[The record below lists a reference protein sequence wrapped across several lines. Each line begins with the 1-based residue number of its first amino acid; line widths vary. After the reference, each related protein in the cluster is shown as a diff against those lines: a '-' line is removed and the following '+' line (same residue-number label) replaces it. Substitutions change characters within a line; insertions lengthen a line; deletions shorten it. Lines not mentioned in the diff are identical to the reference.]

1 MEMFNFF
8 GCIFNMKDSL
18 NGISPY
24 LLLFILFVA
33 FRAHG
38 QDVVKVVTL
47 EGVTIQAVEDDFD
60 TEAFIEKVRADST
73 FYLAFKA
80 MNFYPSTYMAWLKVF
95 KKGEKERGYVNRIAQ
110 RFREGDWM
118 WVELLEEEVE
128 GKIQKKNG
136 EYKYLTAETWN
147 DVFFPESKQ
156 RVSMNI
162 TRDFEKERGQ
172 SNVEKHQQEVKQ
184 MMFNPGNEV
193 AGIPFIGKKMGIFEE
208 DMHEY
213 YTYSVYTAMYQDS
226 IQCLVF
232 AAEAKPE
239 FRDGKTVIKSLTTYF
254 EQSSFEVMQREVFLE
269 YKSLPIDFEIFIRVE
284 NHHYKD
290 ILLPKMIY
298 YKGFFDIPF
307 MKKEEV
313 EFSLFDFDYQL

>member
-1 MEMFNFF
+1 
-8 GCIFNMKDSL
+8 MKRFEKYYIYQLSIL
-18 NGISPY
+18 LLY
-24 LLLFILFVA
+24 LLSSTALC
-33 FRAHG
+33 

-60 TEAFIEKVRADST
+60 TQAFIEKVRADST

-80 MNFYPSTYMAWLKVF
+80 MNFYPATYSGWLKVF
-95 KKGEKERGYVNRIAQ
+95 KKGENEKGFVNRKAE

-118 WVELLEEEVE
+118 WVELLDEEVK

-136 EYKYLTAETWN
+136 EYKYLTAETWD
-147 DVFFPESKQ
+147 DVFFPQTK
-156 RVSMNI
+156 RKVSMSI

-172 SNVEKHQQEVKQ
+172 SSMQKHQQEVKQ

-193 AGIPFIGKKMGIFEE
+193 AGIPFIGKKMGIFDE

-213 YTYSVYTAMYQDS
+213 YNYSVYTAMYQDT

-232 AAEAKPE
+232 DAESKPE

-254 EQSSFEVMQREVFLE
+254 EQETFEVMQREVLLE
-269 YKSLPIDFEIFIRVE
+269 YKSLPIDFEIFIKVE
-284 NHHYKD
+284 NQHHNG
-290 ILLPKMIY
+290 ILLPEMIY
-298 YKGFFDIPF
+298 YKGFFDIAF

-313 EFSLFDFDYQL
+313 EFSLFDFNYQNGE